1 MWVQYVKLICNN
13 TVPTYYLLFFLDSF
27 HFSSFSFFHFV
38 YFHYVVSY
46 VIILQASLLA
56 DASQNDDESMMS
68 QASTL
73 ISRVNVSSTS
83 HKQVLTAAVRMAM
96 ITRTKTSNGGSDD
109 RESSVSHPSAHD
121 NKILSSDDHDTSVTV
136 ENKIEVD
143 DVTAADDD
151 SEIDKKADD
160 VTTDDDNEIAEN
172 VDDIT
177 TDDDSEVAENPND
190 DTIGLTLPQNASSPS
205 EKDSESSD
213 DSSTD
218 DE

>member
-1 MWVQYVKLICNN
+1 M
-13 TVPTYYLLFFLDSF
+13 
-27 HFSSFSFFHFV
+27 
-38 YFHYVVSY
+38 SY

-96 ITRTKTSNGGSDD
+96 ITRTKTSNRGSDD

-121 NKILSSDDHDTSVTV
+121 NKILSSDDHDTSAVTV